1 MGEIKIKIEEE
12 VAVVIKANGRDRRVY
27 SAYEEEARE
36 WLERNG
42 FESRFKDVKR
52 WWRRNDGLEAVIVE
66 LNALPNK
73 I

>member
-1 MGEIKIKIEEE
+1 MREVKIEIEKE
-12 VAVVIKANGRDRRVY
+12 VAIVIKVGGRDRRVF
-27 SAYEEEARE
+27 SAHEEEARE

-52 WWRRNDGLEAVIVE
+52 WWRRVDGAEAVILE
-66 LNALPNK
+66 LNVLPNK